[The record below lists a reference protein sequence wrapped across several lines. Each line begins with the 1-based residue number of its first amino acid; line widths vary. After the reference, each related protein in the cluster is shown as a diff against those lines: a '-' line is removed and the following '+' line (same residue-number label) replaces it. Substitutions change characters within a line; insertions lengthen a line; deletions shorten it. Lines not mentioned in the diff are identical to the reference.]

1 MRLSQNVD
9 QDYIPNIILYDM
21 TKAGNL
27 EIKIGDS
34 ARDTLV
40 NPNINP
46 ENAVEY
52 IKRKLELEEWAKEIP
67 NLQRSLSVFEIATD
81 IFHSISEKLQG
92 KLNCT
97 AEELHAIIT
106 VPVCSSG
113 LQRSRIYQ
121 SAKSAGISV
130 ETIVTEPFAALFSME
145 DLLDENSNDET
156 VLIFDF
162 GGSTLDLSLLRVEH
176 GDGTLIE
183 ELASV
188 GLSYGG
194 IDIDE
199 AIFSE
204 IIAKKYSEEINE
216 IQSHDSSN
224 NKAKTSYELRE
235 LTTTLKEKL
244 FSDDDESIQYGRTF
258 YGSGKYY
265 EFELTRQE
273 LEDLFQH
280 QDLRRKIFDLLDDL
294 FSQTYLNR
302 DEVTLVKPFGGTSQ
316 IKYFLDLLTEYFG
329 ADIFDSD
336 DFEFED
342 ESIADVAAG
351 AVRYLSIRQNDSN
364 IEIISKIP
372 FSLGIARGK
381 FFKKYINCAP
391 PYGYR
396 TKRIPLLWQ
405 DLKNNE
411 YQVSVYQAFADTENL
426 EIEGQNGAVYV
437 GKVTVNPDLYQSEDG
452 ILLEMEMVDS
462 GTLKMIFSEMRSSEL
477 QEIETQVINLK
488 NLEN

>member
-9 QDYIPNIILYDM
+9 QDYTPNIILYDM

-40 NPNINP
+40 NPNVNP

-67 NLQRSLSVFEIATD
+67 NLQRSLSVVEIATD
-81 IFHSISEKLQG
+81 IFRGISEKLQG

-121 SAKSAGISV
+121 SAKDAGISV
-130 ETIVTEPFAALFSME
+130 ETIITEPFAALFSME
-145 DLLDENSNDET
+145 DLLDENSDDE
-156 VLIFDF
+156 VVVVFDF
-162 GGSTLDLSLLRVEH
+162 GGSTLDLSLLKIEH
-176 GDGTLIE
+176 DDETFVE
-183 ELASV
+183 ELASA
-188 GLSYGG
+188 GLAYGG

-204 IIAKKYSEEINE
+204 IIAKKYSEEIGE
-216 IQSHDSSN
+216 IQSHDDTQN
-224 NKAKTSYELRE
+224 RAKTSYELRKVATE
-235 LTTTLKEKL
+235 LKEKL

-258 YGSGKYY
+258 YGSGEYY

-273 LEDLFQH
+273 MEDLFQH
-280 QDLRRKIFDLLDDL
+280 QDLRKKIFDLLDDL

-302 DEVTLVKPFGGTSQ
+302 NEVTLVKPFGGTSQ
-316 IKYFLDLLTEYFG
+316 IKYFLNLLTEYFG

-381 FFKKYINCAP
+381 FFKKYIDCAP

-405 DLKNNE
+405 DLKDNE

-437 GKVTVNPDLYQSEDG
+437 GKVTVNPDLYQSKDG
-452 ILLEMEMVDS
+452 ILLEMEMIDS
-462 GTLKMIFSEMRSSEL
+462 GTLKMIFS
-477 QEIETQVINLK
+477 
-488 NLEN
+488 